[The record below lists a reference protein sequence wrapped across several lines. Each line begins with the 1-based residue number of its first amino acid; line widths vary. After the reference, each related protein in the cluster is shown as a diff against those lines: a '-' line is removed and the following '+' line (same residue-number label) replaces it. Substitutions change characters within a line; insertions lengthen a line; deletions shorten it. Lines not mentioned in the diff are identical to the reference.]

1 MKKSGKIS
9 LNVIPQVV
17 LDPNVL
23 PEGVELHLGVA
34 HLADAQAHLVD
45 TTNSKYSGVFYKQ

>member
-9 LNVIPQVV
+9 LNVIPKVV
-17 LDPNVL
+17 LDPNML